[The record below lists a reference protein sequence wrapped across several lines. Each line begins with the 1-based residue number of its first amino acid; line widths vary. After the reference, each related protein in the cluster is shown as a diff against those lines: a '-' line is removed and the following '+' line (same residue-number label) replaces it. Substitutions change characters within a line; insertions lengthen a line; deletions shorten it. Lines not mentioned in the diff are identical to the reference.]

1 MLNLISIM
9 AIVFA
14 APSVFARPEYATTNN
29 VMSCTA
35 CHFSETGGG
44 SRNVNG
50 KLFGTHGLEMNP
62 VLAQDYAYVDAR
74 FLYYYPENATSSKGG
89 MGVMAGI
96 IGAHAALDLA
106 QRVHLVLEHNVA
118 GFAAAPNRDVYA
130 QFRFTDYPKTGWF
143 EALQIGRQRIPFGLV
158 TDEHRTYARIL
169 TATTYF
175 DYETGAML
183 SGTPSDH
190 WHYDLA
196 LVSGEKSP
204 GTGPVTGAAAR
215 FGTVANVRY
224 MPGALMVGL
233 SGQYHDHKKP
243 TESRE
248 AVAAYSI
255 LSLAR
260 WTGNR
265 VPMTVSLEHT
275 RAWNWDSQLSSQG
288 FASSPDYVSSLKTS
302 VAHAWL
308 ASADYWFS
316 PQFAVLYKYDR
327 LTPDRDFPSDVY
339 DRHGIGFKWYVAP
352 NTIFMVRTEKA
363 RATHPSETPVR
374 STAAQDASYAVLQLS
389 L

>member
-1 MLNLISIM
+1 MLNAIILM
-9 AIVFA
+9 ALFFA
-14 APSVFARPEYATTNN
+14 APIAFARPEYATTNN

-35 CHFSETGGG
+35 CHLSETGGG

-50 KLFGTHGLEMNP
+50 KLFGAHGLEINP
-62 VLAQDYAYVDAR
+62 ALAQDYVYVDTR
-74 FLYYYPENATSSKGG
+74 FVYYYPENVTTSKGG

-96 IGAHAALDLA
+96 VGAHAALDAA

-130 QFRFTDYPKTGWF
+130 QFRFNDYPKYSWF
-143 EALQIGRQRIPFGLV
+143 EALQVGRQRVPFGIV
-158 TDEHRTYARIL
+158 TDEHRTYTRIL
-169 TATTYF
+169 TATSYF
-175 DYETGAML
+175 DYETGLML
-183 SGTPSDH
+183 SGTPSER

-204 GTGPVTGAAAR
+204 GTAPVTGGAVR

-224 MPGALMVGL
+224 MPGPLTLGL
-233 SGQYHDHKKP
+233 SGQFHDHKKHK
-243 TESRE
+243 ENRE
-248 AVAAYSI
+248 ALSLYSVI
-255 LSLAR
+255 SLAR
-260 WTGNR
+260 WTGNQ
-265 VPMTVSLEHT
+265 VPMTVSLEHV
-275 RAWNWDSQLSSQG
+275 RAWNWDSQLMTQG
-288 FASSPDYVSSLKTS
+288 FASSPEYVASLRTS

-316 PQFAVLYKYDR
+316 PRFAVLYKYDR

-352 NTIFMVRTEKA
+352 NTIVMVRTEKA

-374 STAAQDASYAVLQLS
+374 STAAQDASFAVLQLS